1 MKTSRFLKLALLTL
15 FSVGLAGGASAAD
28 KVTIRVLTRWA
39 GSDPQAPFLKSVK
52 DDFIKKYPNVI
63 IQDDSVSDE
72 AAFNNK
78 LKIDIATGTPPS
90 IFWFP
95 AIAGLV
101 DWAKAGVL
109 MDITPM
115 LSDKA
120 WSAGFIPGTADLWNL
135 EGYGVKGRYGVPFQ
149 MSPEV
154 LWYNADLF
162 AKAGITK
169 APATMD
175 ELYVAI
181 DKLKAAKITPWALG
195 GKDTWRGG
203 HAFTNILYRTVG
215 VNYVKDIGARK
226 AKWTDPAVKPAFDMM
241 KDLVAR
247 GAFEKGFIGMSY
259 DDEQASFFAE
269 QSAMTCNG
277 SWFMGD
283 IVKSKLNGKIKFM
296 PFPAIKGKESFAG
309 DSVLFAGGFQMSGK
323 MTGAEKEMAIEFI
336 KFVTGKEMTTRMLT
350 DYSILGSRTDVD
362 LSSPKLNPLLKDV
375 VNYMSTIKNPG
386 GDYGDYDQNIALLE
400 KSRAAIQGL
409 LLKDSSDKTAKTFQA
424 EVDSFEK
431 NKK

>member
-1 MKTSRFLKLALLTL
+1 MLTI
-15 FSVGLAGGASAAD
+15 FFVSGATAAD

-39 GSDPQAPFLKSVK
+39 GSDPQAAFFATVKEDFLKTH
-52 DDFIKKYPNVI
+52 PNVI
-63 IQDDSVSDE
+63 IQDDSVADE

-78 LKIDIATGTPPS
+78 LKIDIATGAPPS

-109 MDITPM
+109 MDVTPM
-115 LSDKA
+115 FADKT
-120 WSAGFIPGTADLWNL
+120 WSAGFIPGTTDLWNL

-154 LWYNADLF
+154 LWYNPALF

-169 APATMD
+169 VPATMD

-181 DKLKAAKITPWALG
+181 DKLKAAKIVPWALG

-203 HAFTNILYRTVG
+203 HAFTNILYRTIG

-226 AKWTDPAVKPAFDMM
+226 AKWTDPAVKPVFEMM
-241 KDLVAR
+241 KTLVAK

-259 DDEQASFFAE
+259 DDEKASFFGE

-283 IVKSKLNGKIKFM
+283 IATSKLAGKIKFM
-296 PFPAIKGKESFAG
+296 PFPTIKGKENFAG

-323 MTGAEKEMAIEFI
+323 MTGAEKEASIEFM
-336 KFVTGKEMTTRMLT
+336 KFITGKEMTTRMLV
-350 DYSILGSRTDVD
+350 DYSLLGSRTDVD
-362 LSSPKLNPLLKDV
+362 LTSTKLNPLLKEV
-375 VNYMSTIKNPG
+375 VQYMNTLKNPG
-386 GDYGDYDQNIALLE
+386 GDYSDYDQNIALLE
-400 KSRAAIQGL
+400 KSRASIQGL
-409 LLKDSSDKTAKTFQA
+409 MLNVTSEKTAQKFQ
-424 EVDSFEK
+424 EEIDSFEK